1 MQVSGGESY
10 LAANHGAN
18 AIGNVVDD
26 TVFQRQVVRGH
37 ADGANEEMAVT
48 ATGFQQVHVLVVN
61 LEAGGILNL
70 GAERVGDVVPEGLG
84 GNCALRRGQ
93 GSPGEQ
99 GREGSPVD
107 HVGKLLTSFQEC
119 RSTKIK
125 TGTNRLGLRGS

>member
-18 AIGNVVDD
+18 AIGNVVND
-26 TVFQRQVVRGH
+26 TVDQRQVVRGH
-37 ADGANEEMAVT
+37 ADGANEEMPVT
-48 ATGFQQVHVLVVN
+48 ATSLQQVHVLVVD

-70 GAERVGDVVPEGLG
+70 GAEGVGNVVPEGLG

-93 GSPGEQ
+93 GGPGEQ

-107 HVGKLLTSFQEC
+107 HLGKFSTSFQDC

-125 TGTNRLGLRGS
+125 TGTHWLGPRGS